1 MENKV
6 FGQNDLISFII
17 PAKNE
22 ENEIG
27 KTLKAIIDGNLQ
39 VPFEII
45 VVDNGSTDRTE
56 SIARS
61 MGAKVYRKLNGTIGS
76 LRNFGV
82 SKSNGS
88 LIVFLDAD
96 ITLDESWFNEIYSV
110 LEDIKKRPNLITGSH
125 CVVPGDGGWLDKYW
139 FGNFDQSTDTTHL
152 GSGHLILSGNFWNS
166 CKGFDETLKTG
177 EDYEFCSRAKSIG
190 AVVENN
196 PKLKVIHR
204 DYPKTISGFVRR
216 ESWHGIGD
224 STSFYKIIKS
234 KVAVSSVLFIVFHLM
249 ILSSLFIYSNLLV
262 SLLGGILLL
271 SLLIFSSIYKFSHS
285 GPMPVIVNIYIFYFY
300 YLGRSI
306 SFLRAA
312 FKK

>member
-6 FGQNDLISFII
+6 LGQNDLISFII

-27 KTLKAIIDGNLQ
+27 KTLKAIIDGSLKA
-39 VPFEII
+39 PFEMI
-45 VVDNGSTDRTE
+45 VVDNGSADKTE
-56 SIARS
+56 NVARS

-82 SKSNGS
+82 SKSKGS

-96 ITLDESWFNEIYSV
+96 ITLDDSWFDEISSV
-110 LEDIKKRPNLITGSH
+110 LEDINKRPNLITGSH

-152 GSGHLILSGNFWNS
+152 GSGHLILSRNFWNS
-166 CKGFDETLKTG
+166 CKGFDESLETG

-190 AVVENN
+190 GVVENN

-204 DYPKTISGFVRR
+204 DYPKTICGFVKR

-224 STSFYKIIKS
+224 STSFHKIIKS
-234 KVAVSSVLFIVFHLM
+234 KVALSSALFIVFHLM
-249 ILSSLFIYSNLLV
+249 IISPLLIHSSLLISI
-262 SLLGGILLL
+262 LGGILLL
-271 SLLIFSSIYKFSHS
+271 SLLVFSSIYKFGHS
-285 GPMPVIVNIYIFYFY
+285 GLISVIVNIYIFYFY

-312 FKK
+312 LRK